1 MTLTNVLAT
10 TEAVKTLKGMTFD
23 PVKALEA
30 MGYTYTE
37 TNSVILVLIQRIL
50 EM

>member
-30 MGYTYTE
+30 MGYTLHILKI
-37 TNSVILVLIQRIL
+37 NSTYGWKVVLSF
-50 EM
+50 